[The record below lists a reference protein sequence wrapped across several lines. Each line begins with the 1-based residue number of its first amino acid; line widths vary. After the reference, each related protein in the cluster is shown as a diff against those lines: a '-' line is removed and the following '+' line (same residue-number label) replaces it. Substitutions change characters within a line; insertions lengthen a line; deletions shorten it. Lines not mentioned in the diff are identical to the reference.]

1 MTYFKK
7 LKFLLIFKIKKINS
21 KIKKFVDY
29 LKIILILSIENK

>member
-1 MTYFKK
+1 MVFSIYCNDN
-7 LKFLLIFKIKKINS
+7 KKINS